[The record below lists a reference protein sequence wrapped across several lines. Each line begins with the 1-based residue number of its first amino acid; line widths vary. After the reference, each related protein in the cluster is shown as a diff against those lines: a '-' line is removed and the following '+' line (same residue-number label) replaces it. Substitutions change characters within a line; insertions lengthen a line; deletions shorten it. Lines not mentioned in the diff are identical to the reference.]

1 MERLKTELAGEK
13 EGLEAKVDGL
23 ALELSSLRSARDCA
37 DAFKAKN
44 VPLHL
49 LVNNAG
55 VLAEELSEH
64 GNNVLR
70 EKTKLLCFSL
80 IQVKQTTITS
90 SCIRYSY
97 TRLFLAPCCHL

>member
-64 GNNVLR
+64 GNKRFARENETVLLFVNTG
-70 EKTKLLCFSL
+70 KTDDNHELMY
-80 IQVKQTTITS
+80 QV
-90 SCIRYSY
+90 
-97 TRLFLAPCCHL
+97 